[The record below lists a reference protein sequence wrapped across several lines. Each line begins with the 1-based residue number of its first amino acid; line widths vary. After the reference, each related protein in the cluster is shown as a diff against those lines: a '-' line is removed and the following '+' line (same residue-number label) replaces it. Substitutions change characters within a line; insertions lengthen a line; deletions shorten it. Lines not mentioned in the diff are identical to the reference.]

1 MPFVTRRCIPC
12 LTPNPDRW
20 GAIHPA
26 PPLPAPMPRLLLI
39 ALLAGP
45 AALAQTGAVVGAV
58 VDAESGLPLPTAS
71 VAVWSYAGADSTLV
85 TGITADIEGR
95 FRLAAVPAGTYT
107 VAASFIGYDAARREG
122 VTVGAGEVDLGTLE
136 LAPSAASLAEV
147 RVTGER
153 PRVQARID
161 RTIYDTADDPVAEG
175 GSATDVLATL
185 PSVDVD
191 IDGNVSLRGA
201 GSVAIFING
210 RPSPVS
216 GDFVA
221 AYLQSLPA
229 GSIERVEV
237 IPNPS
242 AAFEPD
248 GVGGIIN
255 IVLKENTDLGLG
267 GTLTAGTDTQGGYD
281 ATAAFTYG
289 RGPWSLSATYGFRND
304 ARAGSGTS
312 FRINRYESDPT
323 TLDQVEVQDRT
334 RTSNFLSLSAD
345 YSLSRATV
353 LTSQLQVGTQGGDE
367 TELNTTLRAASTGDP
382 LLEYERLSTEAGDG
396 ISGDLRLGLR
406 QTFGEGHTLTVE
418 GRAQAESEG
427 ENQAYDQTLLAGAG
441 DLSAP
446 QRIDEDDREREVSL
460 RADYARELAGFRVE
474 LGYKGS
480 WETEAST
487 IVSESMNGAGTF
499 VPDVGV
505 NNEYTFDERV
515 QALYAQVGQEWGAFG
530 LQAGVRAE
538 QATTT
543 FDLLTTDESF
553 DNDYASLFPSAYLSF
568 KPTEAFTLRG
578 GYSRRINRPRRWE
591 LNPFPSFDDPLNIRQ
606 GNPALKP
613 EYIDSFELSAA
624 RVTGWG
630 SLSLTPYYRRTTD
643 VIRRISTVR
652 ADGATVRS
660 AQNLDTAN
668 AYGAEGV
675 LSFEDVGGLGG
686 YVSLEGYR
694 LQTAGTTNESSIS
707 SDAFGWGGRVNANYA
722 LGDRLGLGSLD
733 LQATARYTAP
743 VNTEQG
749 RVGARTFID
758 LALRQKLFGDKA
770 SLTLQAR
777 DPLGMAGFSYTLD
790 QADLFQRFER
800 DWGAQQLGVTFSYT
814 FGRQERG
821 RRDRDGGDRG
831 QGGGEG
837 GEDF

>member
-1 MPFVTRRCIPC
+1 MLR
-12 LTPNPDRW
+12 
-20 GAIHPA
+20 
-26 PPLPAPMPRLLLI
+26 RLLLPLL
-39 ALLAGP
+39 LLACAP
-45 AALAQTGAVVGAV
+45 ALAQTGTLTARV
-58 VDAESGLPLPTAS
+58 VDAESDLPLPTAT
-71 VAVWSYAGADSTLV
+71 VALYPAGGADSTFV
-85 TGITADIEGR
+85 GGAAADIDGLVRVTDLEPG
-95 FRLAAVPAGTYT
+95 LYDV
-107 VAASFIGYDAARREG
+107 VVSFVGYDDARRAG
-122 VTVGAGEVDLGTLE
+122 VEVGAGGADLGTVGLDV
-136 LAPSAASLAEV
+136 AAEALSEV

-153 PRVQARID
+153 PQVQTRID
-161 RTIYDTADDPVAEG
+161 RTVYDTADDPVAEG
-175 GSATDVLATL
+175 GNATDVLATL

-201 GSVAIFING
+201 GSVAVFING
-210 RPSPVS
+210 RPAPVS
-216 GDFVA
+216 GDFLA
-221 AYLQSLPA
+221 SYLQSLPA

-267 GTLTAGTDTQGGYD
+267 GTLTAGGDSQGGYD

-289 RGPWSLSATYGFRND
+289 KGPWSLAATYGFRND

-312 FRINRYESDPT
+312 YRINRYEADPT
-323 TLDQVEVQDRT
+323 TLDQVENEDRT
-334 RTSNFLSLSAD
+334 RTSNFLSVSAD

-353 LTSQLQVGTQGGDE
+353 LTSQVQVGTRGGDE
-367 TELNTTLRAASTGDP
+367 TERNTTLRAASTGDP

-396 ISGDLRLGLR
+396 VSGDLRLGLR
-406 QTFGEGHTLTVE
+406 QTFGEGHTLTIE
-418 GRAQAESEG
+418 GRAQAEEEG
-427 ENQAYDQTLLAGAG
+427 EDQTYDQTLLTGTG
-441 DLSAP
+441 SLDAP
-446 QRIDEDDREREVSL
+446 QRVDEDDSEREVSL
-460 RADYARELAGFRVE
+460 RADYTRELAGFRVD

-480 WETEAST
+480 WETESST
-487 IVSESMNGAGTF
+487 ILSESMNDVGVF

-505 NNEYTFDERV
+505 NNAYEFDERV
-515 QALYAQVGQEWGAFG
+515 QALYLQAAREWGPIG

-538 QATTT
+538 QAATT
-543 FDLLTTDESF
+543 FDLLTTNDSF

-613 EYIDSFELSAA
+613 EYIDSFEISAA
-624 RVTGWG
+624 QITGWG

-643 VIRRISTVR
+643 IIRRVSSVR
-652 ADGATVRS
+652 ADGVTVRS
-660 AQNLDTAN
+660 AQNLDTAD

-675 LSFEDVGGLGG
+675 VSFADIGGLEG

-694 LQTAGTTNESSIS
+694 LQTAGTTNDAAIS
-707 SDAFGWGGRVNANYA
+707 SDAFGWGGRVNASYA
-722 LGDRLGLGSLD
+722 LGDRFGLGSLD

-743 VNTEQG
+743 VDTEQG

-758 LALRQKLFGDKA
+758 LAFRQKLLDDRA
-770 SLTLQAR
+770 SLTLQFR

-790 QADLFQRFER
+790 QADLFQQFER
-800 DWGAQQLGVTFSYT
+800 DWGAQQVGLTFSYR
-814 FGRQERG
+814 FGRQERNERG
-821 RRDRDGGDRG
+821 GERGGDFE
-831 QGGGEG
+831 GE
-837 GEDF
+837 EF